1 MKVTRFFISIGVAF
15 LFNLPSITFAQSLTV
30 HKTFGS
36 TRFEYHK
43 DTATFTVSPKQ
54 VLDIMQDDPL
64 AYAEF
69 KKARYNY
76 STAGILGFAGGVLIA
91 VPIGTAI
98 AGGEPEW
105 ALAAAGAALVITSI
119 PLSKAFRRHAEEAID
134 IYNKKRTAFRP
145 RTEYLW
151 RGMGVGVVIKF

>member
-1 MKVTRFFISIGVAF
+1 M
-15 LFNLPSITFAQSLTV
+15 
-30 HKTFGS
+30 HKTFGG
-36 TRFEYHK
+36 TRFEYHN

-54 VLDIMQDDPL
+54 VLDIMRDDPL

-76 STAGILGFAGGVLIA
+76 STAGVLGFAGGVLI
-91 VPIGTAI
+91 VLPISTAI

-119 PLSKAFRRHAEEAID
+119 PLSKAFRRHAEESID
-134 IYNKKRTAFRP
+134 IYNKKHTAFHP
-145 RTEYLW
+145 RTEYFFSGLGA
-151 RGMGVGVVIKF
+151 RVVIKF